1 MAIITSTPTID
12 NNNRLVFP
20 EPSAFIAA
28 NPEFKHNFDYNTL
41 ENKPSIN
48 GQTLSGN
55 IDLNKLG
62 IQPIGNYELSSNKI
76 DIINNNINN
85 EFYPTTQAVAKYVAS
100 SINEVTE
107 NQNIINRNLSVDISN
122 NSNKINITNNNLLN
136 HINNIS
142 NPHEV
147 TKDQIGLGNVDNTT
161 DINKPISIKT
171 QEALDTKQNIND
183 NNLNTINKTI
193 VGSINETNDKVSQI
207 NIDKADLSFVNE
219 ELTKKQNNLIAG
231 KNINLS
237 NDEIS
242 VVDLT
247 KNDVGLNNVDNTSD
261 LDKPI
266 SHLTQNA
273 LNQLNEQK
281 ADKTYIDDELNEKQD
296 KLQYYKEYSDLKL
309 ATLSADD
316 ITLTSIN
323 SINISAK
330 NTNINSPVA
339 VNDRIYSKSGL
350 YTIEGSIQ
358 VGWPE
363 STNPQMIVINGK
375 KGINMFDPSI
385 ERPDDNSN
393 LTGVDNSE
401 LTTSVSRVPSSPLVS
416 SKLIE
421 LDNKKQNNLKY
432 YLEDDET
439 VNINPSNSLNAT
451 TKEFNVSSE
460 SVVLSTSQNNNSG
473 KIVLAG
479 DTQVNN
485 NLNIN
490 KYQSTTTVPDYGEVA
505 WPNKTQAKGWYLAWI
520 TNIVGA
526 DDNTKTRT
534 HTARIYLSK
543 SKRFT
548 ADQIWGNTK
557 PSDTDIISGDD
568 IKVFAVNDVLGVYN
582 GQHYPCG
589 FYVTAVGS
597 NYLDVAVCPEN
608 YPSLNAYSPLTR
620 PTKDLSDPFRY
631 GVIITGSYDT
641 KTKLAIHNNNKID
654 KGVVDLTVNS
664 FNLGNSNTTGGYVT
678 AAMGADNETYGA
690 YATVLG
696 KRNINNGYGAVSIGG
711 YNNTKGEHCIGLGRS
726 NTVYGTCNIAIG
738 GLNNVNSGIRIATAT
753 SLNSQYNNYST
764 AIGFG
769 NTIDINGDDIEHCGS
784 SIVIGYGLLT
794 HTKEQTII
802 GKFNAEDPNAAF
814 IIGNGTWTT
823 NRKNLLTVGK
833 DGRFAVGNNT
843 VDTTK
848 TSFILGNDNS
858 NLDAKGGNLS
868 IIGFSNTATGTESH
882 TIGSKNVNNQIK
894 SILIG
899 SNLTTSNRDQ
909 IVVGRNNA
917 PLDKKVRFAVGGA
930 TDDAADKQKTVFT
943 VDTDGTAKVNNIETG
958 TLQCINGMTCEDSAH
973 FAAPVSMYS
982 LTTTGDVE
990 TNGNLRAAG
999 SIEANALS
1007 SKNITKA
1014 MGWYVQGYKQYASTS
1029 TTPESA
1035 MTYDLYLGREQY
1047 EFEKIVSTGKPTG
1060 WVKDKSLD
1068 KIKANMTLTFYNNSH
1083 FINGVKVLSSN
1094 SDGSIHA
1101 KPIGR
1106 LYAGTMASLPPRK
1119 TYSMYPFRY
1128 GMFISGVADASDNV
1142 TYDYTHLGDG
1152 IVDLTNNSL
1161 VIGSNNI
1168 GVGYCASTIGMD
1180 NIQLGQYGQIVGK
1193 TNIGS
1198 GYCSLTVGQ
1207 NNTNDASEKAFIA
1220 GAFNYV
1226 NKNYASTIG
1235 RQLSCNTNIVE
1246 NMPQLIIGQY
1256 NNPDEVA
1263 DTVFAIGGGST
1274 YNSRKNIFLV
1284 DRFGNTTITGAI
1296 SGKKAATID
1305 GGLTVKGSTTTVKN
1319 VNATSLT
1326 TTGGDIVINH
1336 PGNVIVGLN
1345 NQTVKKSSIIAGTNI
1360 NTLSA
1365 GGYNVVGGNSNIVK
1379 HEDTG
1384 VFGKGLETTNNFQA
1398 VVGAYNSGN
1407 VGGEYS
1413 FIVGC
1418 GSSDSA
1424 RSNGL
1429 MVRRDGNVYIGKTA
1443 YDNSGT
1449 ALTNT
1454 NVVNNLISTKL
1465 NTALATK
1472 QDKLK
1477 TYSETTNGDVNI
1489 DSNELNIHSK
1499 DTLSIDVD
1507 IPINDYVG
1515 DNVKRNISMSSKNG
1529 LVLSTFGY
1537 DGVASDINLSAI
1549 GQTETYPTINI
1560 CAKASGGSDGPTIRL
1575 LADGATASNGA
1586 NSNIILNSYSYGSY
1600 QTDSYTDY
1608 SCSNISLV
1616 TSSYNQGQTGY
1627 INIYTHPSY
1636 GNVNTIGTNID
1647 IIAGSEN
1654 NTTTEDNNI
1663 TLSTFRGRINLH
1675 TNDLITVKSSQISS
1689 RVDNYDIRTSNGW
1702 KIYNTSGIGEG
1713 INIDS
1718 SGINLHTDA
1727 GGQIHVGSEG
1737 IDFSFSSDSDLY
1749 KYGGNGIDLNSVS
1762 NSACKL
1768 PTSKAV
1774 YNELIKK
1781 QNTLLTY
1788 TENFPTPNLH
1798 STVNIGSNNTI
1809 DFCDKVNI
1817 ITDSTESDTNIAL
1830 RAKHSVPQFN
1840 SSISIQAGTQE
1851 IQLNSGSSRDVSA
1864 GIIIDGNIAG
1874 GSAIDNL
1881 SLSNNNSKLPVSK
1894 IVYDNLALKQPKI
1907 LSTPIE
1913 LLGTSYTTVET
1924 LLKAMADVINT
1935 KLSS

>member
-1 MAIITSTPTID
+1 MSRTQGKV
-12 NNNRLVFP
+12 N
-20 EPSAFIAA
+20 AA
-28 NPEFKHNFDYNTL
+28 L
-41 ENKPSIN
+41 
-48 GQTLSGN
+48 
-55 IDLNKLG
+55 
-62 IQPIGNYELSSNKI
+62 NYERQ
-76 DIINNNINN
+76 INQ
-85 EFYPTTQAVAKYVAS
+85 PLDATSVVSAVADLTNAETFISPNGVKYCYYGMLVS
-100 SINEVTE
+100 VTE
-107 NQNIINRNLSVDISN
+107 KGD
-122 NSNKINITNNNLLN
+122 TNVYKL
-136 HINNIS
+136 
-142 NPHEV
+142 
-147 TKDQIGLGNVDNTT
+147 
-161 DINKPISIKT
+161 
-171 QEALDTKQNIND
+171 
-183 NNLNTINKTI
+183 
-193 VGSINETNDKVSQI
+193 
-207 NIDKADLSFVNE
+207 
-219 ELTKKQNNLIAG
+219 
-231 KNINLS
+231 
-237 NDEIS
+237 
-242 VVDLT
+242 VDLDDGKT
-247 KNDVGLNNVDNTSD
+247 AND
-261 LDKPI
+261 
-266 SHLTQNA
+266 A
-273 LNQLNEQK
+273 QLNPDNWVK
-281 ADKTYIDDELNEKQD
+281 IGGGIIPD
-296 KLQYYKEYSDLKL
+296 KL
-309 ATLSADD
+309 
-316 ITLTSIN
+316 
-323 SINISAK
+323 
-330 NTNINSPVA
+330 
-339 VNDRIYSKSGL
+339 
-350 YTIEGSIQ
+350 
-358 VGWPE
+358 
-363 STNPQMIVINGK
+363 
-375 KGINMFDPSI
+375 
-385 ERPDDNSN
+385 
-393 LTGVDNSE
+393 
-401 LTTSVSRVPSSPLVS
+401 
-416 SKLIE
+416 
-421 LDNKKQNNLKY
+421 
-432 YLEDDET
+432 
-439 VNINPSNSLNAT
+439 
-451 TKEFNVSSE
+451 NV
-460 SVVLSTSQNNNSG
+460 
-473 KIVLAG
+473 
-479 DTQVNN
+479 
-485 NLNIN
+485 N

-505 WPNKTQAKGWYLAWI
+505 WPNKTQAKGWYLAWM

-526 DDNTKTRT
+526 DDNTKTGT

-568 IKVFAVNDVLGVYN
+568 INVFAINDVLGVYN

-641 KTKLAIHNNNKID
+641 KTKLAIHNSNKID

-664 FNLGNSNTTGGYVT
+664 FNLGDSNTTGGYVT
-678 AAMGADNETYGA
+678 AAIGADNETYGA

-711 YNNTKGEHCIGLGRS
+711 FNNTKGTHCIGLGRS
-726 NTVYGTCNIAIG
+726 NTVYGSCNIAIG
-738 GLNNVNSGIRIATAT
+738 GLNNVNSGIRIATTT

-802 GKFNAEDPNAAF
+802 GKFNAEDSNAAF
-814 IIGNGTWTT
+814 IIGNGTWTN

-833 DGRFAVGNNT
+833 DGRFTVGNNT

-858 NLDAKGGNLS
+858 NLNANGGNLS

-917 PLDKKVRFAVGGA
+917 PLDRKVRLAVGGA

-958 TLQCINGMTCEDSAH
+958 TLQCTNGMTCEDSAH

-982 LTTTGDVE
+982 LTTTGDIE
-990 TNGNLRAAG
+990 TNSNLRAAG

-1007 SKNITKA
+1007 SKNTTKA

-1029 TTPESA
+1029 TTPESS

-1060 WVKDKSLD
+1060 WVKDTSLD

-1106 LYAGTMASLPPRK
+1106 LYVGTMASLPPRK

-1235 RQLSCNTNIVE
+1235 TRLSCNTNIVE

-1256 NNPDEVA
+1256 NKPDEVA
-1263 DTVFAIGGGST
+1263 DTVFAIGGGSD

-1345 NQTVKKSSIIAGTNI
+1345 NQTVKKSSVIVGTNN

-1379 HEDTG
+1379 HEDTS
-1384 VFGKGLETTNNFQA
+1384 VFGKGLETTNHFQA

-1407 VGGEYS
+1407 VSGDYS

-1429 MVRRDGNVYIGKTA
+1429 MVRRDGSILVPVWNA
-1443 YDNSGT
+1443 AGT
-1449 ALTNT
+1449 SIT
-1454 NVVNNLISTKL
+1454 
-1465 NTALATK
+1465 
-1472 QDKLK
+1472 
-1477 TYSETTNGDVNI
+1477 GD
-1489 DSNELNIHSK
+1489 
-1499 DTLSIDVD
+1499 
-1507 IPINDYVG
+1507 YC
-1515 DNVKRNISMSSKNG
+1515 
-1529 LVLSTFGY
+1529 
-1537 DGVASDINLSAI
+1537 
-1549 GQTETYPTINI
+1549 TI
-1560 CAKASGGSDGPTIRL
+1560 KACK
-1575 LADGATASNGA
+1575 
-1586 NSNIILNSYSYGSY
+1586 
-1600 QTDSYTDY
+1600 QTD
-1608 SCSNISLV
+1608 
-1616 TSSYNQGQTGY
+1616 
-1627 INIYTHPSY
+1627 
-1636 GNVNTIGTNID
+1636 
-1647 IIAGSEN
+1647 GS
-1654 NTTTEDNNI
+1654 I
-1663 TLSTFRGRINLH
+1663 TL
-1675 TNDLITVKSSQISS
+1675 
-1689 RVDNYDIRTSNGW
+1689 
-1702 KIYNTSGIGEG
+1702 
-1713 INIDS
+1713 
-1718 SGINLHTDA
+1718 
-1727 GGQIHVGSEG
+1727 
-1737 IDFSFSSDSDLY
+1737 
-1749 KYGGNGIDLNSVS
+1749 
-1762 NSACKL
+1762 
-1768 PTSKAV
+1768 
-1774 YNELIKK
+1774 
-1781 QNTLLTY
+1781 
-1788 TENFPTPNLH
+1788 
-1798 STVNIGSNNTI
+1798 
-1809 DFCDKVNI
+1809 
-1817 ITDSTESDTNIAL
+1817 
-1830 RAKHSVPQFN
+1830 
-1840 SSISIQAGTQE
+1840 
-1851 IQLNSGSSRDVSA
+1851 
-1864 GIIIDGNIAG
+1864 
-1874 GSAIDNL
+1874 
-1881 SLSNNNSKLPVSK
+1881 K
-1894 IVYDNLALKQPKI
+1894 IV
-1907 LSTPIE
+1907 
-1913 LLGTSYTTVET
+1913 
-1924 LLKAMADVINT
+1924 
-1935 KLSS
+1935 